1 VTERVVVALH
11 STVHQPFTAT
21 MSETIFSRIIAGA
34 IPADIVYED
43 EDAIAVRDIA
53 PQAPLHLLIIPRR
66 PIPTLNDLTEADAA
80 LAGKL
85 LLIAAQL
92 AAREGL
98 AERGYRT
105 VINCNAEGGQTIFHL
120 HIHLLGGRPLGWPP
134 G

>member
-1 VTERVVVALH
+1 
-11 STVHQPFTAT
+11 